1 MQTMLSLSTVQ
12 IYDHFTYLCSFI
24 LHLRDKYELSIDQL
38 PAGWIAQLVRVLHRY
53 RRGHEF
59 DSCSSLNFSGFFFS
73 TALACEQ
80 AFSGVGAR
88 RREKRRESLQRR
100 LRNLDSAPSTAV
112 AVASAICFE
121 IHSIHCKFST
131 LNNPRKKYSNSLS
144 NIITF
149 DF

>member
-88 RREKRRESLQRR
+88 RREKGERACSDVSGIWIPPPAQLWLWLAQFI
-100 LRNLDSAPSTAV
+100 LRFTVYTA
-112 AVASAICFE
+112 
-121 IHSIHCKFST
+121 
-131 LNNPRKKYSNSLS
+131 NSVH
-144 NIITF
+144 
-149 DF
+149 